1 MNGLE
6 EELDLRRLDGGERLL
21 AIAELYGNEQLEI
34 PIDTPSSYEEVMA
47 SSKRFIRDYRA
58 SWNSIVK
65 FGADKLRSASAME
78 IKNVAALLSQICDG
92 PDMWD
97 NNPASPIEGYSVGQA
112 ISLLVAKMPDITIT
126 TAPEHISEAQQDLT
140 FLDHAIYLTAESISS
155 TYGIKLSTLTH
166 GGFCVDLRSVTTR
179 LQMVRAIP
187 LLLLGA
193 QSSRS
198 ESLAAGLDKLAL
210 RNGYRDENE
219 MAESI
224 HMRFNLSRSSWANAT
239 IISMIDESNDNT
251 IHAACGRLMRLIRR
265 MSISV
270 ALNSGE
276 CDVE

>member
-1 MNGLE
+1 
-6 EELDLRRLDGGERLL
+6 
-21 AIAELYGNEQLEI
+21 
-34 PIDTPSSYEEVMA
+34 MA

-179 LQMVRAIP
+179 VQMVRAIP
-187 LLLLGA
+187 YFYSGHNHH
-193 QSSRS
+193 
-198 ESLAAGLDKLAL
+198 E
-210 RNGYRDENE
+210 
-219 MAESI
+219 
-224 HMRFNLSRSSWANAT
+224 ANHWRPAWT
-239 IISMIDESNDNT
+239 N
-251 IHAACGRLMRLIRR
+251 
-265 MSISV
+265 
-270 ALNSGE
+270 
-276 CDVE
+276 